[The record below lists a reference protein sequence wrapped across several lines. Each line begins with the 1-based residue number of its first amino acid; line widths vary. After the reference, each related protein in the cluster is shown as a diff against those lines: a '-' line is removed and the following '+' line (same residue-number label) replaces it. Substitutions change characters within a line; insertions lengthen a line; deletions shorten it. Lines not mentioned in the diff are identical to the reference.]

1 MKTFLLTIAALLGM
15 TSFAEAQPPC
25 RPIQWCAHGNWLDK
39 HCWCY
44 RRYGYGG
51 WGERRWGGGGGGGW
65 NDGGGWDNG
74 GGGWDNGGGGWDND
88 DGGNGKGKKGK
99 RRNRDDD

>member
-51 WGERRWGGGGGGGW
+51 WGERRWGGGGGGW

-74 GGGWDNGGGGWDND
+74 GGGWDNGGGWDDD

>member
-1 MKTFLLTIAALLGM
+1 MRTLLFTIAALLGM
-15 TSFAEAQPPC
+15 TSFAQAQPPC

-44 RRYGYGG
+44 RQYGYGR
-51 WGERRWGGGGGGGW
+51 WGEGRWGRHGGW
-65 NDGGGWDNG
+65 DNDGGGWDN
-74 GGGWDNGGGGWDND
+74 DGGGWDND
-88 DGGNGKGKKGK
+88 DGGWDNDGGNGNGKKKGK